1 MPIRLLLDLP
11 AALVVCRQCDSGD
24 SLILVNPTVPASRI
38 LDMAQALLRAH
49 EYEALFEYL
58 VD

>member
-24 SLILVNPTVPASRI
+24 SLILVNPNVPTTRI
-38 LDMAQALLRAH
+38 LDMAKILLPAE